1 MNDLFEKFI
10 EFIDRNNKIIVRGCV
25 TLLGIIVI
33 AIFIFISADSFT
45 VTNESDQLL
54 DYIEQRNYSLS
65 VSYYDKVKK
74 EFSPQKMERFS
85 KSFSRKVNKVL
96 MNYGD
101 KYIKG
106 EIGKEYY
113 ISLINIINEL
123 DTINLDMESILNQV
137 KRVNELYLAEKL
149 TYNSAMGYMQA
160 ISNLKISKNDIDSYT
175 KKIEVIEDSRK
186 IYNLGLQYQNKKM
199 YKEAIENYDKV
210 ISEDKKYYELA
221 QKKKETCIDQMYDYY
236 IEKAQNENQKGEYQN
251 AIEYINY
258 LKEYYIDDAKLNELS
273 KEYEKNL
280 QKYTLNNDEIIN
292 LISKKS
298 GINRSNIT
306 INAYQQIIDGTKYY
320 YVEAFN
326 NGEQIDE
333 FLVEAR
339 SRKLYSYLDE
349 NKSYNNYYSD
359 GYWRRLENGQID
371 FSISKNNAESIL
383 EKKLSEKNEKYKY
396 IRVEDKD
403 KALRYV
409 KNSEI
414 VDKFIKNRNE
424 IHYYLVVNRG
434 IFKSKQVYMMNV
446 YTKQIYIID
455 ENGIKG
461 F

>member
-186 IYNLGLQYQNKKM
+186 IYNLGLKYQNKKM

-414 VDKFIKNRNE
+414 VDKFIKNRND

-446 YTKQIYIID
+446 YTKEIYIID

>member
-306 INAYQQIIDGTKYY
+306 INAYQQIIDGNKYY

-414 VDKFIKNRNE
+414 VDKFIKNRND

>member
-137 KRVNELYLAEKL
+137 KRVNELYLAENL

-160 ISNLKISKNDIDSYT
+160 ISNLSISKNDIDSYT

-258 LKEYYIDDAKLNELS
+258 LKEYYIDDEKLNELS

-306 INAYQQIIDGTKYY
+306 INAYQQIIDGNKYY

-414 VDKFIKNRNE
+414 VDKFIKNRND

>member
-74 EFSPQKMERFS
+74 EFSPQKMKRFS
-85 KSFSRKVNKVL
+85 RSFSRKVNKVL

-414 VDKFIKNRNE
+414 VDKFIKNRND

-446 YTKQIYIID
+446 YTKEIYIID

>member
-306 INAYQQIIDGTKYY
+306 INAYQQIIDGNKYY

-414 VDKFIKNRNE
+414 VDKFIKNRND

-446 YTKQIYIID
+446 YTKEIYIID

>member
-160 ISNLKISKNDIDSYT
+160 ISNLKISKNDIDSYI

-306 INAYQQIIDGTKYY
+306 INAYQQIIDGNKYY

-414 VDKFIKNRNE
+414 VDKFIKNRND

>member
-10 EFIDRNNKIIVRGCV
+10 EFIDKNNKIIVRGCV

-74 EFSPQKMERFS
+74 EFSPQKMKRFS
-85 KSFSRKVNKVL
+85 RSFSRKVNKVL

-137 KRVNELYLAEKL
+137 KRVNELYLAENL

-160 ISNLKISKNDIDSYT
+160 ISNLSISKNDIDSYT

-186 IYNLGLQYQNKKM
+186 IYNLGLKYQNKKM

-320 YVEAFN
+320 YV
-326 NGEQIDE
+326 
-333 FLVEAR
+333 
-339 SRKLYSYLDE
+339 
-349 NKSYNNYYSD
+349 
-359 GYWRRLENGQID
+359 
-371 FSISKNNAESIL
+371 
-383 EKKLSEKNEKYKY
+383 
-396 IRVEDKD
+396 
-403 KALRYV
+403 
-409 KNSEI
+409 
-414 VDKFIKNRNE
+414 
-424 IHYYLVVNRG
+424 
-434 IFKSKQVYMMNV
+434 
-446 YTKQIYIID
+446 
-455 ENGIKG
+455 
-461 F
+461 

>member
-186 IYNLGLQYQNKKM
+186 IYNLGLKYQNKKM

-258 LKEYYIDDAKLNELS
+258 LKEYYIDDEKLNELS

-306 INAYQQIIDGTKYY
+306 INAYQQIIDGNKYY

-414 VDKFIKNRNE
+414 VDKFIKNRND

>member
-10 EFIDRNNKIIVRGCV
+10 EFIDRNNNIIVSGCV

-160 ISNLKISKNDIDSYT
+160 ISNLSISKNDIDSYT

-403 KALRYV
+403 KVLRYV

-414 VDKFIKNRNE
+414 VDKFIKNRND

>member
-306 INAYQQIIDGTKYY
+306 INAYQQIIYGNKYY

-414 VDKFIKNRNE
+414 VDKFIKNRND

-434 IFKSKQVYMMNV
+434 IFKSKKVYMMNV

>member
-258 LKEYYIDDAKLNELS
+258 LKEYYIDDEKLNELS

-414 VDKFIKNRNE
+414 VDKFIKNRND

-434 IFKSKQVYMMNV
+434 IFKSKKVYMMNV

>member
-396 IRVEDKD
+396 IRVEDKE

-414 VDKFIKNRNE
+414 VDKFIKNRND

>member
-414 VDKFIKNRNE
+414 VDKFIKNRND

-455 ENGIKG
+455 ENGIKV

>member
-326 NGEQIDE
+326 NGEHIDE

-414 VDKFIKNRNE
+414 VDKFIKNRND

>member
-186 IYNLGLQYQNKKM
+186 IYNLGLKYQNKKM

-371 FSISKNNAESIL
+371 FSINKNNAESIL

-414 VDKFIKNRNE
+414 VDKFIKNRND

>member
-186 IYNLGLQYQNKKM
+186 IYNLGLKYQNKKM

-414 VDKFIKNRNE
+414 VDKFIKNRND

>member
-175 KKIEVIEDSRK
+175 KKIEVIEDSRQ
-186 IYNLGLQYQNKKM
+186 IYNLALQYQNKKM

-258 LKEYYIDDAKLNELS
+258 LKEYYIDDEKLNELS

-414 VDKFIKNRNE
+414 VDKFIKNRND

>member
-186 IYNLGLQYQNKKM
+186 IYNLGLKYQNKKM

-306 INAYQQIIDGTKYY
+306 INAYQQIIDGNKYY

-414 VDKFIKNRNE
+414 VDKFIKNRND